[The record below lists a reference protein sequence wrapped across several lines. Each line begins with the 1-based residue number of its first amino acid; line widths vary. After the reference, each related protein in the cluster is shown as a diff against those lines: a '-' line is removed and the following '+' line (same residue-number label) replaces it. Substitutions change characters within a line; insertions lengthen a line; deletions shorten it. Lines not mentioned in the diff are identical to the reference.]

1 MTNIEKYNQTFAEI
15 LNLGLDEVKDAK
27 FKETPLWDSVGHMTL
42 VAALEDAFDV
52 LLEAE
57 DLMAIR
63 NYQDGIGI
71 LSKNYEIEF

>member
-1 MTNIEKYNQTFAEI
+1 M
-15 LNLGLDEVKDAK
+15 KDAK

-42 VAALEDAFDV
+42 VAALEEAFDV

-63 NYQDGIGI
+63 NYQGGIDI